1 MRLSEWAARAPHRD
15 AMSPKVLA
23 VVRPVLAALGVDAD
37 PETFIVWA
45 DDPDRYFL
53 LAIAPAGLVTC
64 HVRVNA
70 PQEGPRAAGRLIR
83 WGRLQVGE
91 LAVETQG
98 SHRLLTVQVDQQVLR
113 GVDDDCDA
121 ISSFVNRLFAAQ
133 DGRADVPREGD
144 GTRP

>member
-1 MRLSEWAARAPHRD
+1 
-15 AMSPKVLA
+15 MSAKVLG
-23 VVRPVLAALGVDAD
+23 VVRPVLAALGAEPD
-37 PETFIVWA
+37 PEAFVVWA

-83 WGRLQVGE
+83 WSRLQVGE

-98 SHRLLTVQVDQQVLR
+98 PHRLLTVQVDQQVLR
-113 GVDDDCDA
+113 GVDGDCDA
-121 ISSFVNRLFAAQ
+121 ISAFINRLFAAQ
-133 DGRADVPREGD
+133 DGRPADVRDEGD
-144 GTRP
+144 GTEGGPSESSR